1 MKTIR
6 QIADEIGVS
15 KQAIQKRLSR
25 EPLYTCIQ
33 PYISTK
39 ERTKYISVDGEN
51 LIKQAFSSLSSNED
65 IDKVADNLHTPDVH
79 SMYTSLQQE
88 LEHKN
93 KMLEEQQQTIQQQQK
108 NINDLTN
115 ALNNMTVSLQGA
127 HALHAGTMTKQISN
141 TSLTED
147 VEIPIDNTVT
157 QSRKTSFFDKLN
169 KLLKTKRNP

>member
-15 KQAIQKRLSR
+15 KQAVQKRLSR

-39 ERTKYISVDGEN
+39 EHTKYISVDGEI
-51 LIKQAFSSLSSNED
+51 LIKQAFSSPSPND
-65 IDKVADNLHTPDVH
+65 GIDTVVGNLYTPDVH
-79 SMYTSLQQE
+79 SLYISLQQE

-93 KMLEEQQQTIQQQQK
+93 KLIEEQQQTIQQQQQ

-127 HALHAGTMTKQISN
+127 HALHAGTMQKQFADTIPPED
-141 TSLTED
+141 TET
-147 VEIPIDNTVT
+147 PIDKAASEPQKV
-157 QSRKTSFFDKLN
+157 SFFDKLN
-169 KLLKTKRNP
+169 SFFKAKKNP